1 MKTLKLLKI
10 INRNCAAYII
20 NAKNIKLLNMKQTG
34 VQNCIQKKNF
44 LYFNIDFLF

>member
-34 VQNCIQKKNF
+34 VQNCIQKNK
-44 LYFNIDFLF
+44 LFIF